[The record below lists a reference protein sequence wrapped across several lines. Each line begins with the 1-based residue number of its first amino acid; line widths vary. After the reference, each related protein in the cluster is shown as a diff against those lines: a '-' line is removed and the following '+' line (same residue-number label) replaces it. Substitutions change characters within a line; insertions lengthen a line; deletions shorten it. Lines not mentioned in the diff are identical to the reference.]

1 MSDITPY
8 VFEGHHVRTLLA
20 EDGTPLFVL
29 GDVCRVLDIANPW
42 NVAKRLDPD
51 DLHTVEVIDS
61 MGRTQR
67 AHAITESGVIDVTL
81 DSRKPDARKFRR
93 WLTHEVVPQIL
104 RTGTY
109 GHVAQLTR
117 RDLAQMVI
125 EEADRADR
133 AEAQVLALAPR
144 AEVADKILDATGDM
158 SVADAAKALTRAGIP
173 IGQNRLFA
181 HLGRMG
187 WTYRARADGRWRP
200 TQTAIETGR
209 LSSLPQ
215 SHTDPHTGELVID
228 PPQVRVTPKGLQKLL
243 TALTPQREL
252 EVVS

>member
-1 MSDITPY
+1 MSVTTFNFDTTD
-8 VFEGHHVRTLLA
+8 VRVVA
-20 EDGTPLFVL
+20 MDGEPWFVL
-29 GDVCRVLDIANPW
+29 ADVCTILDLTNPSMVAQRV
-42 NVAKRLDPD
+42 PD
-51 DLHTVEVIDS
+51 YALSTAEVIDS
-61 MGRTQR
+61 MGRRQNVR
-67 AHAITESGVIDVTL
+67 VVNEAGLYEVVFL
-81 DSRKPDARKFRR
+81 SRKPEALEFKR
-93 WLTHEVVPQIL
+93 WITTEVIPSIR

-158 SVADAAKALTRAGIP
+158 SVADAAKALTRAGVP
-173 IGQNRLFA
+173 VGQNRLFE

-200 TQTAIETGR
+200 AQTAIETGR

-215 SHTDPHTGELVID
+215 SHTDPRTGELVTD

-243 TALTPQREL
+243 AVFAPQQEL

>member
-1 MSDITPY
+1 MTVINEPGLYDAILGSKVPNARQFKRWVI
-8 VFEGHHVRTLLA
+8 A
-20 EDGTPLFVL
+20 EVL
-29 GDVCRVLDIANPW
+29 PSI
-42 NVAKRLDPD
+42 
-51 DLHTVEVIDS
+51 
-61 MGRTQR
+61 
-67 AHAITESGVIDVTL
+67 
-81 DSRKPDARKFRR
+81 RK
-93 WLTHEVVPQIL
+93 
-104 RTGTY
+104 TGTY
-109 GHVAQLTR
+109 GQVAQLTK
-117 RDLAQMVI
+117 RDLAVMVI